1 MHSAE
6 CQSDTAWRVR
16 RCEMV
21 QRVANDCV
29 PARSKTTCNPP
40 AALFI
45 ICTTFLS
52 RRARSRCRYEPNQP
66 SRAIPLTSQTS
77 KIAHLRRLVAIM
89 TSVVGVAVLLL
100 TYLQVEWDRR
110 EALRQHVADMEN
122 LSTALTR
129 QAESTIRDAHTVLIG
144 IQRKLQVSGYGAESL
159 REVLE
164 VARAQSAI
172 LTDVEGFTVLD
183 ADGLPLLT
191 TVPNAATQHTARDRD
206 YFVLHST
213 HRATGL
219 HIGAPIQS
227 RMSGDWVISLTL
239 RLNDANGEFR
249 GVVLATLLIQRFVD
263 FYRSIDV
270 GSQGVLGMVK
280 RDGTLL
286 VRSRESTQNAGLDM
300 SKSPVL
306 RAVNENGVKRG
317 SMVLTAMIDG
327 VKRIYGFDTSDEYPI
342 LVAASLG
349 EEQAMAAWR
358 TRALQT
364 WSLSGGVLVIV
375 IAMGWLIWRALGRQ
389 GRMEARL
396 QSMHRDLALANHALQ
411 IIAGEDALTGLANR
425 RRLDEALH
433 AAFQLAAAQ
442 RQPLSFV
449 LLDVDYFKRFN
460 DQYGHPAGDDAL
472 RQVAAVLK
480 QHARRSADTTARYGG
495 EELALIL
502 PGSESAS
509 AMAVAERIR
518 AGVEALAIANQGS
531 PYANLT
537 LSIGVA
543 SCIPGQTMQTPADL
557 VAAADVALYAA
568 KGGGRNRVM
577 LSEQPA

>member
-1 MHSAE
+1 
-6 CQSDTAWRVR
+6 
-16 RCEMV
+16 
-21 QRVANDCV
+21 
-29 PARSKTTCNPP
+29 
-40 AALFI
+40 
-45 ICTTFLS
+45 
-52 RRARSRCRYEPNQP
+52 
-66 SRAIPLTSQTS
+66 
-77 KIAHLRRLVAIM
+77 M

-110 EALRQHVADMEN
+110 EALRQNVADMEN
-122 LSTALTR
+122 LSAALTR

-144 IQRKLQVSGYGAESL
+144 IQRKLQISGYGAENL

-172 LTDVEGFTVLD
+172 LADVEGFTVLD
-183 ADGLPLLT
+183 AGGHPLLT
-191 TVPNAATQHTARDRD
+191 TVPNATLRFTAQDRD
-206 YFVLHST
+206 YFRVHST
-213 HRATGL
+213 DQVTGL
-219 HIGAPIQS
+219 YIGAPIQS
-227 RMSGDWVISLTL
+227 RLSGDWVIALTL
-239 RLNDANGEFR
+239 RLSDANGEFR
-249 GVVLATLLIQRFVD
+249 GVVLATLLVQHFVD

-270 GSQGVLGMVK
+270 GSQGVIGMAK

-286 VRSRESTQNAGLDM
+286 VRSRESAQNAGLDM
-300 SKSPVL
+300 SRSPVL
-306 RAVNENGVKRG
+306 RAINEDGVKRG

-327 VKRIYGFDTSDEYPI
+327 VKRIYGFDTSAEYPI
-342 LVAASLG
+342 LVGASLG

-364 WSLSGGVLVIV
+364 CSLSGGVLVILLS
-375 IAMGWLIWRALGRQ
+375 MGWLIWRALGRQ

-396 QSMHRDLALANHALQ
+396 QGMHRDLALANHALQ

-425 RRLDEALH
+425 RRLDEALR
-433 AAFQLAAAQ
+433 AAFQSAAAQ
-442 RQPLSFV
+442 GQPLSFV

-460 DQYGHPAGDDAL
+460 DHYGHPAGDEAL

-480 QHARRSADTTARYGG
+480 HHARRSADTTARYGG

-502 PGSESAS
+502 PGAESAS

-518 AGVEALAIANQGS
+518 ADVEALAIVNQGS
-531 PYANLT
+531 PYARLT

-543 SCIPGQTMQTPADL
+543 SCMPGQTMQTSADL

-568 KGGGRNRVM
+568 KSEGRNRVIS
-577 LSEQPA
+577 SEQPA